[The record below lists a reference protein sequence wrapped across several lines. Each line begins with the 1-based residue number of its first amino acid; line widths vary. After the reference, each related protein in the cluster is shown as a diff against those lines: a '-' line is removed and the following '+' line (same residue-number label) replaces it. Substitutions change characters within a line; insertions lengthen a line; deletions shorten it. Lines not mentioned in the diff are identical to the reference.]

1 MTLREQIA
9 ASIGRWALEQP
20 IEHNVE
26 EAREPRF
33 TVPAEPPEPDPGEID
48 IARVHITAWVA
59 APCYESEI
67 LDFEVCTVAQVNFAV
82 KNTSAQFQDIPMEYV
97 PTIPQLGRDFA
108 SYVAFSSWLPE
119 TDKVVQVVD
128 ATAIGGGTF
137 AAYVQTPF
145 NQQSILM
152 NLVEGWP
159 AGLQAFIGGSDRPMC
174 TGRQYQAVP
183 GNVIKIPGPG
193 MVPRWCEELRA
204 PLGKIG
210 LIQDRHLPPDSSANM
225 CEGRQ
230 LVLRHFDPD
239 IPMLMLNRETP
250 LLHVYTDGSAN
261 EKASGYAAV
270 ILLQIGVT
278 FAVFGLLGGQ
288 LQGDPDAP

>member
-152 NLVEGWP
+152 NLVGGLAGGATGLHWRQRP
-159 AGLQAFIGGSDRPMC
+159 AYVARADNTRRCPVMSSKSLGLEWSHGGVKS
-174 TGRQYQAVP
+174 Y
-183 GNVIKIPGPG
+183 GP
-193 MVPRWCEELRA
+193 
-204 PLGKIG
+204 PLG
-210 LIQDRHLPPDSSANM
+210 RLPEPAMSTPAMAANPKSH
-225 CEGRQ
+225 R
-230 LVLRHFDPD
+230 
-239 IPMLMLNRETP
+239 TP
-250 LLHVYTDGSAN
+250 
-261 EKASGYAAV
+261 KA
-270 ILLQIGVT
+270 
-278 FAVFGLLGGQ
+278 
-288 LQGDPDAP
+288 

>member
-1 MTLREQIA
+1 MCAMVPRRTTSHLETQSGAYCGKAVFRYVLSPYNQRRTRSPPPRRHGSTLGGTSDLELWAARQMTLREQIA

-174 TGRQYQAVP
+174 TGRRYQAVP

-204 PLGKIG
+204 PLGS
-210 LIQDRHLPPDSSANM
+210 PP
-225 CEGRQ
+225 
-230 LVLRHFDPD
+230 
-239 IPMLMLNRETP
+239 
-250 LLHVYTDGSAN
+250 
-261 EKASGYAAV
+261 
-270 ILLQIGVT
+270 
-278 FAVFGLLGGQ
+278 
-288 LQGDPDAP
+288 